1 VLYKDGIG
9 QYTNENQLVKEFIC
23 KYECIKQLKMSDK
36 TLTKALVNNIL
47 YNNFFFCRVGSKVKW
62 I

>member
-1 VLYKDGIG
+1 LLYKDGIG
-9 QYTNENQLVKEFIC
+9 QFNSANILVKEFAC

-36 TLTKALVNNIL
+36 TLTKALDKNIM
-47 YNNFFFCRVGSKVKW
+47 YNNHYYKKMGSKLKC